1 MHTANY
7 TSPLLAPGTVVLL
20 LQLGFSGNSLKPG
33 YLEACCFVS
42 DGLYAAVSDSAVI
55 LHHRLLLAQR
65 DRTSKTSNM
74 IKSMVSVLLHVI
86 TSKLGGET
94 ALPYEILI

>member
-7 TSPLLAPGTVVLL
+7 TSLLAPDTVVLL
-20 LQLGFSGNSLKPG
+20 LQLGLSGDSLKPG
-33 YLEACCFVS
+33 YLAACCFVS
-42 DGLYAAVSDSAVI
+42 DGLYTAVSDAAVI

-65 DRTSKTSNM
+65 DRTTKTLNM
-74 IKSMVSVLLHVI
+74 IKSMVSVLLPVI
-86 TSKLGGET
+86 ASKSGGET